1 MKKLNVGIVGLGRIS
16 YAHANEI
23 AMNSEYFNLVACA
36 DHDPERLKDCP
47 PELKDTA
54 KYNSLEEL
62 LQHPGLDMV
71 TIATRHP
78 DHVPMALK
86 VLEAD
91 KIVLVEKPV
100 ATSLAEMDVMLEMGR
115 KHPGK
120 LFVRHNHRF
129 DPHFVKAL
137 ELMKSGLVGEP
148 QYIKLTAA
156 VGFCRRNDWMTM
168 TEYYGGLL
176 SNWSPHLIDQAL
188 QYLESPVVDIWADV
202 RRVVS
207 IGDGDDLCKIIL
219 KGANNR
225 VVDIEITGAN
235 LLRGRDIE
243 IIGNRGTIVYENG
256 KLFAKYIDP
265 LCELKDLKPHP
276 ENPPKQYGNFDE
288 KLYFVTSEYET
299 QPYFQEVLWKYI
311 YLDAVEGIPTPITL
325 ELAREVVRITEEA
338 FRISGFENIKKFKSK
353 VL

>member
-115 KHPGK
+115 KHPHK

-129 DPHFVKAL
+129 A
-137 ELMKSGLVGEP
+137 
-148 QYIKLTAA
+148 QYILYHIMA
-156 VGFCRRNDWMTM
+156 C
-168 TEYYGGLL
+168 L
-176 SNWSPHLIDQAL
+176 SSFW
-188 QYLESPVVDIWADV
+188 
-202 RRVVS
+202 R
-207 IGDGDDLCKIIL
+207 
-219 KGANNR
+219 
-225 VVDIEITGAN
+225 
-235 LLRGRDIE
+235 
-243 IIGNRGTIVYENG
+243 
-256 KLFAKYIDP
+256 
-265 LCELKDLKPHP
+265 
-276 ENPPKQYGNFDE
+276 
-288 KLYFVTSEYET
+288 
-299 QPYFQEVLWKYI
+299 
-311 YLDAVEGIPTPITL
+311 
-325 ELAREVVRITEEA
+325 
-338 FRISGFENIKKFKSK
+338 
-353 VL
+353 